1 MLKAIYPGSFDPVTY
16 GHLDIIERASRVV
29 DELIIG
35 VLVNKAKKPLFS
47 MEERVALL
55 EETTKKFPNVT
66 VKSFEG
72 LTIDFARSNNA
83 KLIIRGLRAVTDF
96 EIEMQIRTLILCFS
110 PPVWSMLFSVL
121 LLPESLLT
129 SGEMYPNWYHRWLK
143 KHFIQNLIINCNQQV
158 LIETTNSY

>member
-55 EETTKKFPNVT
+55 EETSK
-66 VKSFEG
+66 
-72 LTIDFARSNNA
+72 
-83 KLIIRGLRAVTDF
+83 
-96 EIEMQIRTLILCFS
+96 
-110 PPVWSMLFSVL
+110 
-121 LLPESLLT
+121 
-129 SGEMYPNWYHRWLK
+129 
-143 KHFIQNLIINCNQQV
+143 
-158 LIETTNSY
+158 